1 VQPLGIYYEYTVHI
15 KRLNCIAN
23 IYKTVLVFFMEMR
36 LFEPQRATAQH
47 PAPTLVEQVIA
58 ALQRAVQ
65 QRILPPGSPV
75 PSIRRFARTHAISP
89 YTVSQAYGRLV
100 AQGWLFSRPG
110 SGYWVAPLP
119 PGTPAL
125 KTAAQTHSPG
135 ADLQSWQPPKVGER
149 WLLEDVFADHSIP
162 IKSGC
167 GWLPTEW
174 LRRSGLDTALRS
186 LTRVPLGQLSGYGH
200 PYGYFPLRE
209 FLTQHLAQYG
219 LQVNTQ
225 QILLTQGA
233 TQALDLVLG
242 ALLQPGDTVL
252 VEVPCYANV
261 LSMLRMHGIKV
272 VGVPRDATGFD
283 LQVLEEQLKQHPAR
297 LFFTNP
303 ILHNPTG
310 SSLSFE
316 QAFQLLGLLQRHGV
330 QIIEDDVSR
339 LLTAGQAPVL
349 AAMGGVNQ
357 VIYVGSFSKS
367 IAPSTRVGYVVGS
380 APLIEA
386 LASRKMALGL
396 TTPEL
401 MERLVHQVVSGGRYQ
416 QHVNGMQTKL
426 MQAHHHFYEQC
437 EVLDMQVWAQP
448 YAGLF
453 AWARLPASVRTR
465 TASTVQLAQ
474 RALQS
479 GIWLAP
485 GSYFYPQGDDHGWM
499 RFNVAHSQAP
509 ELWDFL
515 AQAQA
520 QL

>member
-1 VQPLGIYYEYTVHI
+1 
-15 KRLNCIAN
+15 
-23 IYKTVLVFFMEMR
+23 MEMQ
-36 LFEPQRATAQH
+36 LFEPRRGTAQC
-47 PAPTLVEQVIA
+47 PAPTLVEQVIT
-58 ALQRAVQ
+58 ALQCAVQ
-65 QRILPPGSPV
+65 QRILPPGSPI

-110 SGYWVAPLP
+110 SGYWVAPVP
-119 PGTPAL
+119 PGMSTL
-125 KTAAQTHSPG
+125 KNDSQAQSVTAN
-135 ADLQSWQPPKVGER
+135 LQSWQPPKVGER

-209 FLTQHLAQYG
+209 FLAQHLAQYG

-233 TQALDLVLG
+233 TQALNLVLG
-242 ALLQPGDTVL
+242 ALLEPGDTVL

-261 LSMLRMHGIKV
+261 LSMLRMLGVRVI
-272 VGVPRDATGFD
+272 GVPRDASGFD
-283 LQVLEEQLKQHPAR
+283 LQVLEKLLAQHPTR

-316 QAFQLLGLLQRHGV
+316 QAFQLLGVLQRHGV
-330 QIIEDDVSR
+330 QILEDDVSR
-339 LLTAGQAPVL
+339 SLAAGQAPVL
-349 AAMGGVNQ
+349 AAMGGVEQ

-367 IAPSTRVGYVVGS
+367 IAPSTRVGYIVGS
-380 APLIEA
+380 AALIEA

-416 QHVNGMQTKL
+416 QHVSAMQTKL
-426 MQAHHHFYEQC
+426 MQAHHYFYEQC
-437 EVLDMQVWAQP
+437 EALEMQVWAQP

-453 AWARLPASVRTR
+453 AWARLPALMRARITN
-465 TASTVQLAQ
+465 TMQLAQ
-474 RALQS
+474 HALQA

-485 GSYFYPQGDDHGWM
+485 GSYFYPQGDDYGWM

-515 AQAQA
+515 AQIPASA
-520 QL
+520 YR